1 MVISLSEALTAACLA
16 YCFPSQPSPI
26 FNNDFRSSS
35 LPLHLWPTHHL
46 LSFSVDDCL
55 LLHRTNRSD
64 RLGILSTS
72 GQQTYNP
79 HCSLHQYSFSYSSK
93 KATLMCL
100 NPIPSSILTLVFS
113 ALSVFRISFHLKKKK
128 HFPVCLI
135 LTSLDSYPSPV
146 TTLFLFSFSVTSEK
160 VLSSLSKLC
169 MVTLPGPCDCA
180 QLLSCVQL
188 FVTPQV

>member
-1 MVISLSEALTAACLA
+1 MKL
-16 YCFPSQPSPI
+16 
-26 FNNDFRSSS
+26 
-35 LPLHLWPTHHL
+35 LPLPAWPTVSL
-46 LSFSVDDCL
+46 VSRLPFSTTISD
-55 LLHRTNRSD
+55 LLHCPYTSDPLTTSSHSLLMTASFFTEQTSD

-160 VLSSLSKLC
+160 VYLPFLSY
-169 MVTLPGPCDCA
+169 A
-180 QLLSCVQL
+180 W
-188 FVTPQV
+188 